1 MQATGV
7 KTVLIVDDD
16 KDIRS
21 ILTEKLTNAGFN
33 TVEAENGQVALD
45 KFYQQQKVDIIL
57 LDINMP
63 VMDGHLF
70 LKNLR
75 LTPIGKK
82 VPVLVLSNMAGHE
95 DIVEAFD
102 EHITDYLLKP
112 NINLNSVVEKITKV
126 IENIESHNV

>member
-1 MQATGV
+1 MQTTGI

-16 KDIRS
+16 KDIRN
-21 ILTEKLTNAGFN
+21 ILTEKLTTEGFN
-33 TVEAENGQVALD
+33 VVEAENGQVALE
-45 KFYQQQKVDIIL
+45 KYYQASKIDIIL

-63 VMDGHLF
+63 VMDGHVF

-75 LTPIGKK
+75 LTPKGKN

-112 NINLNSVVEKITKV
+112 NINLNAVVEKITKV
-126 IENIESHNV
+126 IDNIESHNV